1 MKASGKCQ
9 SAWLLCLTLSAALW
23 AASGCQK
30 QPGQSPGSSTSAEPS
45 KVTVGQV
52 QQWMDRGEALVV
64 LDSRSETSWS
74 AAMTKAA
81 GSLRVPPS
89 DVAAHLSEIPRD
101 GRIIVYC
108 T

>member
-1 MKASGKCQ
+1 
-9 SAWLLCLTLSAALW
+9 
-23 AASGCQK
+23 
-30 QPGQSPGSSTSAEPS
+30 
-45 KVTVGQV
+45 
-52 QQWMDRGEALVV
+52 MDQGEALVV